1 MNLPVRPPCFA
12 PLARDYG
19 ILGFQSPSP
28 VLDTLCMSSIRC
40 ACPWYVDPVLNTL
53 CLSLIR
59 CACPRYA
66 VPVLDSLSHY
76 GSSLSLSS
84 TRCAC
89 PRYAVP
95 VLNTLSWPFAVPV
108 PLRNR
113 ILTLIPLYS
122 KGSTVFRIFK
132 KLEFDKAQAA
142 QTHSTGT
149 RTWLLLAR
157 GVVLQMLIY
166 KGLYGM

>member
-1 MNLPVRPPCFA
+1 MSTIGIMCQQEKYRLSKQTFLLFWIQMTFKLCIYKQISSLFTKRLEWTYLYGRHVLPLWQGIMGFLVFSPP
-12 PLARDYG
+12 RQY
-19 ILGFQSPSP
+19 
-28 VLDTLCMSSIRC
+28 
-40 ACPWYVDPVLNTL
+40 
-53 CLSLIR
+53 LIR

-66 VPVLDSLSHY
+66 VPVLDTLSHY

-113 ILTLIPLYS
+113 ILTLIPLHM
-122 KGSTVFRIFK
+122 VFSF
-132 KLEFDKAQAA
+132 
-142 QTHSTGT
+142 
-149 RTWLLLAR
+149 LAVKPNSWA
-157 GVVLQMLIY
+157 GFQ
-166 KGLYGM
+166 GNH